1 MENKMIMVKSASDYT
16 LVVNIPDIP
25 LHRTWKKR
33 GAQFPIDR
41 NLLLQAYYDPS
52 VEALFK
58 EGMLTTNDVEFLK
71 EVGLIEEDGTETVMV
86 LTEQLMNRIIKMMPV
101 AEVATTI
108 KKLSRTQLEELA
120 EYAIEHYTDLAM
132 DRIDLLSKAT
142 GKNIMNAITHY
153 RKGLEG

>member
-86 LTEQLMNRIIKMMPV
+86 LTEQLMNRLIKVMPV

>member
-71 EVGLIEEDGTETVMV
+71 EVGLIEEDGTEVVMV
-86 LTEQLMNRIIKMMPV
+86 LTEQLMNRLIKVMPV

>member
-1 MENKMIMVKSASDYT
+1 MENNMIMVKSASDFT

-41 NLLLQAYYDPS
+41 KTLIQAYYDPS

-71 EVGLIEEDGTETVMV
+71 EVGLMEEDGTANVVV
-86 LTEQLMNRIIKMMPV
+86 LSDQMMLRLIKNMPV
-101 AEVATTI
+101 AELPGEL
-108 KKLSRTQLEELA
+108 KKLSHSQLEELA
-120 EYAIEHYTDLAM
+120 EYAVANYKDLNL
-132 DRIDLLSKAT
+132 DRVDILTKAT
-142 GKNIMNAITHY
+142 GKNIMKAIEHH
-153 RKGLEG
+153 RKAQEA